1 MSPRDISSTIE
12 DIYGFSVSHEM
23 ISDITD
29 VIVPELEEWQ
39 SRALKKCY
47 PFLFV
52 DCMYV
57 SLRQEYEVNQVAVYV
72 ILGYDLNGHKE
83 ILGLWISPTESK
95 NQWMQIF
102 DELKTRGIE
111 DVFFISMDGVSGLE
125 EGAKAIFPN
134 VVVQRCIVHL
144 IRNSIRYI
152 PSKDYKRF
160 T

>member
-1 MSPRDISSTIE
+1 
-12 DIYGFSVSHEM
+12 
-23 ISDITD
+23 
-29 VIVPELEEWQ
+29 
-39 SRALKKCY
+39 
-47 PFLFV
+47 
-52 DCMYV
+52 MYV

-95 NQWMQIF
+95 NQRMQIF